1 MEKKKPILNRF
12 IDWVLANKI
21 KLFIIIILLFAVP
34 LIIVHVLFKWKSN
47 FEWIQ
52 AEWSAGDLISY
63 IAGFEAFIGT
73 TFLSFLAL
81 WQNQRHK
88 QENDAKDRKLIEI
101 ENEKIRLS
109 NMPQFLI
116 QTCDYTKAIDPN
128 VSLSQNYKGYVPLT
142 HAKTHGFF
150 IQGDAIGWAPA
161 DKIPIIDH
169 TKLTGFISLI
179 NCGNNTAHQV
189 KLSMRIGDKTFGDEK
204 VYSVQ
209 KDDELFL
216 YLSINPKATLNEEL
230 ILHLRFF
237 DCFQNIY
244 EQSFRIKDVQIAM
257 LVVSYADIQLVKRS
271 NSMNLQ
277 SINDSPEM
285 G

>member
-101 ENEKIRLS
+101 ENEKTREYTESHVETMLQKNIDDNTGFGREEE
-109 NMPQFLI
+109 NRKQIKETVEMAHQFL
-116 QTCDYTKAIDPN
+116 
-128 VSLSQNYKGYVPLT
+128 
-142 HAKTHGFF
+142 
-150 IQGDAIGWAPA
+150 
-161 DKIPIIDH
+161 
-169 TKLTGFISLI
+169 
-179 NCGNNTAHQV
+179 
-189 KLSMRIGDKTFGDEK
+189 
-204 VYSVQ
+204 
-209 KDDELFL
+209 
-216 YLSINPKATLNEEL
+216 
-230 ILHLRFF
+230 
-237 DCFQNIY
+237 
-244 EQSFRIKDVQIAM
+244 
-257 LVVSYADIQLVKRS
+257 
-271 NSMNLQ
+271 
-277 SINDSPEM
+277 
-285 G
+285 

>member
-1 MEKKKPILNRF
+1 MNNKSSALNSF
-12 IDWVLANKI
+12 VNWVFANKL
-21 KLFIIIILLFAVP
+21 KLFVIIFLLFAIP
-34 LIIVHVLFKWKSN
+34 LIVVHVLFKWKSN

-52 AEWSAGDLISY
+52 AEWTAGDLISY

-88 QENDAKDRKLIEI
+88 QENDVKDKKLIEI

-116 QTCDYTKAIDPN
+116 QTCDYTKAIDTN
-128 VSLSQNYKGYVPLT
+128 ITLGSNYQGYVPLIHT
-142 HAKTHGFF
+142 KTHGFF
-150 IQGDAIGWAPA
+150 IQGDNIGWAPA
-161 DKIPIIDH
+161 DKIPIIDQS
-169 TKLTGFISLI
+169 KLTGFISLI

-189 KLSMRIGDKTFGDEK
+189 KLSMRIGGKTYGDEK
-204 VYSVQ
+204 VYSAP

-216 YLSINPKATLNEEL
+216 YLSINSSAILNEDL

-237 DCFQNIY
+237 DCFQNVY
-244 EQSFRIKDVQIAM
+244 EQSFRIKDIQDAM

-271 NSMNLQ
+271 PSMNLQ
-277 SINDSPEM
+277 LNSEESLFV
-285 G
+285 